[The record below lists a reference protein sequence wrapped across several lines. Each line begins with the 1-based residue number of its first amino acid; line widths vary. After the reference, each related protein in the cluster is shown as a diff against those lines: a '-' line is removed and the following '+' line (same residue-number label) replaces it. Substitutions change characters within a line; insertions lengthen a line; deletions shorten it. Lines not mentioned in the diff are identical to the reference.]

1 MHSEVWYLLKRQ
13 IGFSSGSLAKGD
25 FRHAIDVLRSYN
37 IDVIELSA
45 LREHEL
51 PPLLKALEDGLD
63 VSDFRSVSFHAPS
76 KLVNLDAQ
84 TLCDMLEPIAKR
96 KWNIIVHPDLI
107 EDPKP
112 WRDLG
117 HYLCIE
123 NSDHRKPLGRT
134 ATEMLE
140 YFQMLPEASWCFD
153 VAHARQVD
161 STMSVA
167 IAMLASFVDRLKE
180 IHLSRIDMAGKH
192 WGLDVATIQACK
204 RIAPRVDAKVPIIIE
219 SVIKHEQ
226 IPDELVNAAQ
236 AFAVEHLY
244 D

>member
-1 MHSEVWYLLKRQ
+1 MYPKVWHLLNRL
-13 IGFSSGSLAKGD
+13 IGFSSGSLAKGN
-25 FRHAIDVLRSYN
+25 FQHAIDVLRTYN

-51 PPLLKALEDGLD
+51 KPLLKALDEGLD
-63 VSDFRSVSFHAPS
+63 LSDFRSVSFHAPS
-76 KLVNLDAQ
+76 KLIKLDVE
-84 TLCDMLEPIAKR
+84 TLCEMLDPIVAR
-96 KWNIIVHPDLI
+96 KWNIVVHPDLI
-107 EDPKP
+107 EDPHP
-112 WRDLG
+112 WRQLG

-134 ATEMLE
+134 ATEMME
-140 YFQMLPEASWCFD
+140 YFDMLPEASWCFD

-167 IAMLASFVDRLKE
+167 IAMLASFADRLRE

-192 WGLDVATIQACK
+192 WELDVATIQACR
-204 RIAPRVDAKVPIIIE
+204 RIASRVDPKVPIILE
-219 SVIKHEQ
+219 SVIKPQ
-226 IPDELVNAAQ
+226 FIPDELLSAAQ
-236 AFAVEHLY
+236 AFGVEHLY

>member
-1 MHSEVWYLLKRQ
+1 MYPKVWHLLNRL
-13 IGFSSGSLAKGD
+13 IGFSSGSLAKGN
-25 FRHAIDVLRSYN
+25 FQYAIDVLRTYN

-51 PPLLKALEDGLD
+51 APLLHALAQGLD

-76 KLVNLDAQ
+76 KLKELDAGK
-84 TLCDMLEPIAKR
+84 LCDMLEPIVAR

-107 EDPKP
+107 DDPHP
-112 WRDLG
+112 WRQLG

-134 ATEMLE
+134 ATEMAE
-140 YFQMLPEASWCFD
+140 YFDKLPEASWCFD

-167 IAMLASFVDRLKE
+167 IAMLASFADRLRE

-192 WGLDVATIQACK
+192 WAMDVATIQACR
-204 RIAPRVDAKVPIIIE
+204 RIAARVDPNVPIILE
-219 SVIKHEQ
+219 AVIKPEG
-226 IPDELVNAAQ
+226 IPDELLSAAQ

>member
-1 MHSEVWYLLKRQ
+1 M
-13 IGFSSGSLAKGD
+13 AKGN
-25 FRHAIDVLRSYN
+25 FRRALDILRTYSV
-37 IDVIELSA
+37 DVIELSA

-51 PPLLKALEDGLD
+51 EPLLKALEDGLD
-63 VSDFRSVSFHAPS
+63 LSDFRNVSFHAPS
-76 KLVNLDAQ
+76 KLVKLDAQ
-84 TLCDMLEPIAKR
+84 TLCEMLDPIVAR

-107 EDPKP
+107 EDPHP
-112 WRDLG
+112 WRQLG

-134 ATEMLE
+134 ASEMTE
-140 YFQMLPEASWCFD
+140 YFEMLPEASWCFD

-167 IAMLASFVDRLKE
+167 IAMLASFADRLRE

-192 WGLDVATIQACK
+192 WALDVATITACR
-204 RIAPRVDAKVPIIIE
+204 RIAPRVDPKVPIILE
-219 SVIKHEQ
+219 SVIKPQ
-226 IPDELVNAAQ
+226 GIPDEMLSAAQ
-236 AFAVEHLY
+236 AFGVEHLH